1 MLRFVVTN
9 TKKSLEVKID
19 LPGSFWRES
28 FPGLFWR
35 ESFPGFKQG
44 GDIMHSVHINVFSPL
59 DKDFKIFLPNFM

>member
-9 TKKSLEVKID
+9 TKTSLEVKID
-19 LPGSFWRES
+19 LPGS
-28 FPGLFWR
+28 FWR